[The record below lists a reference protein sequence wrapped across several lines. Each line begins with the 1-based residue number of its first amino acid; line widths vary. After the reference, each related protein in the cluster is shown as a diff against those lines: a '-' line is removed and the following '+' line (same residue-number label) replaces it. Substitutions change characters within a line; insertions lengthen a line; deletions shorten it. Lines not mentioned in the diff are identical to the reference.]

1 MSRVDDVRFIMFSRS
16 HHLLYC
22 LPYVDLVID
31 DCSLL
36 SPLLVRNVLYCTR
49 LCFRGVITYCSAY
62 LTLIW
67 FLTRVLS
74 FLRYWY
80 VTYCTVPDCVWTILR
95 SVFAYGTAYVD
106 SVLDVYAHS
115 ISTCFCVFFVPT
127 STYGR
132 RGTTRVP
139 STMRMLSGTLM
150 WYCVR
155 STACVTVLRS
165 TAHTWIRVAWHL
177 SHLVLILRSHFARSI
192 LPTQIRNCVPST
204 THLCSLLYVVFV
216 LNIIGISFSTCAILW
231 CIICRLSFSHNLTF
245 TPIRAAHNLI
255 KILPS
260 HSSSACTL
268 KAIPIFGFDLTS
280 STACNI
286 CCRRYCIVLSLAL
299 NLGFYRLD

>member
-1 MSRVDDVRFIMFSRS
+1 MSRVDDVRFVMFSRS

-36 SPLLVRNVLYCTR
+36 SPLLVCNVLYCTR

-62 LTLIW
+62 LTLLW

-115 ISTCFCVFFVPT
+115 ISSCFCVFFVPT

-132 RGTTRVP
+132 CGTTCVP

-155 STACVTVLRS
+155 STACVTFCAVLLTLGLGLPDTYLILFS
-165 TAHTWIRVAWHL
+165 YC
-177 SHLVLILRSHFARSI
+177 VLILRAVYCLHRFGTAF
-192 LPTQIRNCVPST
+192 P
-204 THLCSLLYVVFV
+204 V
-216 LNIIGISFSTCAILW
+216 LRICA
-231 CIICRLSFSHNLTF
+231 HY
-245 TPIRAAHNLI
+245 
-255 KILPS
+255 
-260 HSSSACTL
+260 CTL
-268 KAIPIFGFDLTS
+268 FL
-280 STACNI
+280 
-286 CCRRYCIVLSLAL
+286 Y
-299 NLGFYRLD
+299 